1 MCTALVPAIGYDRAA
16 QVAKKAHQS
25 GRTVREVAREEGIL
39 PDDEL
44 KALLDPRSMTEPGVP
59 GKTR

>member
-1 MCTALVPAIGYDRAA
+1 
-16 QVAKKAHQS
+16 VAKKAHQS